1 MPSNDPAKPYNSLP
15 LLPPKADLETRDVL
29 RACITARAAVAEL
42 KQAGRLLPN
51 QEVLIN
57 SIQLLEARASSEIE
71 NIVTTTDE
79 LFRFAQADREALAD
93 SATKEALRYRT
104 ALKRGFESLDRR
116 PLATA
121 TAVEICRTLLGV
133 SVDIRRV
140 PGTALSNQTSG
151 TVVYTPPDGEEL
163 LRSLLANW
171 ERFLHQAEHLDPLIR
186 MAVGHYQFEAIHPF
200 SDGNGRTGR
209 ILNLLYLV
217 EQKLLELPV
226 LYLSR
231 AIIRRKPDYYRL
243 LLAVTLDGAWEE
255 WLLFMLRA
263 VQETAEWTTQRIH
276 AIQRLMADTAAYVRT
291 NAYGAYSR
299 ELVELIFVQPYC
311 RIANVVQ
318 AGIAK
323 RQTAAAYLKKLQSVG
338 VLEEIKS
345 GREKLFINTSF
356 MRLLTTEEPGPL
368 SVAAARVPGQ

>member
-1 MPSNDPAKPYNSLP
+1 
-15 LLPPKADLETRDVL
+15 
-29 RACITARAAVAEL
+29 
-42 KQAGRLLPN
+42 
-51 QEVLIN
+51 
-57 SIQLLEARASSEIE
+57 
-71 NIVTTTDE
+71 
-79 LFRFAQADREALAD
+79 
-93 SATKEALRYRT
+93 
-104 ALKRGFESLDRR
+104 
-116 PLATA
+116 
-121 TAVEICRTLLGV
+121 
-133 SVDIRRV
+133 
-140 PGTALSNQTSG
+140 
-151 TVVYTPPDGEEL
+151 
-163 LRSLLANW
+163 
-171 ERFLHQAEHLDPLIR
+171 

-243 LLAVTLDGAWEE
+243 LLTVTLDGAWEE

-263 VQETAEWTTQRIH
+263 VQETAVWTTQRIH
-276 AIQRLMADTAAYVRT
+276 AIQRLMADTAAYVRA

-356 MRLLTTEEPGPL
+356 MRLLTTEEPGIL
-368 SVAAARVPGQ
+368 SVPVVRVPGQ